1 MKKILLAGVLGG
13 IAMFLWEGL
22 AHVVLP
28 LGEAGIRGLDNE
40 AAVVA
45 TIKDNVKQAGFYIFP
60 GGEALQPG
68 LSGAQKQEAMRK
80 AVEKWRAGP
89 SGIMIVNPGG
99 IEADSPRQL
108 ITQGLLDIAVALLA
122 AFLLSKVS
130 SLSGYGGRLLF
141 VALIG
146 LVPTINAE
154 LPYWNWYGFP
164 SVFTA
169 AQALVHFVG
178 FFVAGLILA
187 AMVKPAHA

>member
-68 LSGAQKQEAMRK
+68 LSGA
-80 AVEKWRAGP
+80 RA
-89 SGIMIVNPGG
+89 
-99 IEADSPRQL
+99 A
-108 ITQGLLDIAVALLA
+108 T
-122 AFLLSKVS
+122 
-130 SLSGYGGRLLF
+130 
-141 VALIG
+141 
-146 LVPTINAE
+146 
-154 LPYWNWYGFP
+154 
-164 SVFTA
+164 
-169 AQALVHFVG
+169 
-178 FFVAGLILA
+178 
-187 AMVKPAHA
+187 